1 MRGVRSGRLCY
12 LRISVSRKTLSP
24 PSSEFLC
31 LRFLLALLTLRVM
44 LPLRATVPPPS
55 YLPITVST
63 VALFLSVSL
72 ISVTWGKRLIAVVK
86 NKKRAL
92 IFPEDFL
99 LGGIQGLRSECQT
112 RLGPHLY
119 PPNGVMRWS
128 YVLAMPLQCAVNV

>member
-1 MRGVRSGRLCY
+1 M
-12 LRISVSRKTLSP
+12 
-24 PSSEFLC
+24 
-31 LRFLLALLTLRVM
+31 LRVM
-44 LPLRATVPPPS
+44 LPLRATVSPPS

-63 VALFLSVSL
+63 VALFLPVSL

-99 LGGIQGLRSECQT
+99 LGGIQGLRSECQA

>member
-1 MRGVRSGRLCY
+1 M
-12 LRISVSRKTLSP
+12 
-24 PSSEFLC
+24 
-31 LRFLLALLTLRVM
+31 LRVM
-44 LPLRATVPPPS
+44 LPLRATVSPPS

-63 VALFLSVSL
+63 VALFLPVSL

-119 PPNGVMRWS
+119 PP
-128 YVLAMPLQCAVNV
+128 